1 MARVKEVDDKLF
13 FKMLDTIGVSGNERN
28 IRNLIKKEIRPYVD
42 EIRIDNLGNLIARK
56 KGPKPRIM
64 LAAHMDEVGLAVRHI
79 HKSGRVEIEKIGG
92 VDSLTLLGQ
101 QISLD
106 LGKNNK
112 IRGVISSEELSTGQV
127 MEEIPELQHLF
138 VDTGL
143 TKKELIKMGVEKGT
157 PITFD
162 PNSCYLGKKDIVMS
176 KAVDDRAGCFILI
189 ELAKRLKKTSAEI
202 FYVFTVQEEIGL
214 YGAKTS
220 AYSVEP
226 DWGIGIDVADAED
239 YVQDPVIK
247 VGGGPVLTIMD
258 SELISNKSINKWI
271 VQSAKKIKVPIQKSV
286 SVAGTTD
293 ATDIALS
300 RGGVPSTV
308 LGVAVRNMH
317 SAVSVVSMSDIDRAV
332 AILHELLKNPKKKIE
347 VN

>member
-1 MARVKEVDDKLF
+1 MAKVKKCDDKLF
-13 FKMLDTIGVSGNERN
+13 FKLLDTIGVSGNERN
-28 IRNLIKKEIRPYVD
+28 IRELIKKAIKPYVD
-42 EIRIDNLGNLIARK
+42 EVKIDNLGNLIARK
-56 KGPKPRIM
+56 KGPRPRIM

-79 HKSGRVEIEKIGG
+79 HKSGRIEIEKVGG

-106 LGKNNK
+106 LGKNKK
-112 IRGVISSEELSTGQV
+112 IRGVISTGELSTGQI
-127 MEEIPELQHLF
+127 MEEIPELRNLF
-138 VDTGL
+138 LDTGL
-143 TKKELIKMGVEKGT
+143 TKKELLKMGVSKGT

-162 PNSCYLGKKDIVMS
+162 PNACYLGKKDIIMS
-176 KAVDDRAGCFILI
+176 KAIDDRAGCFTLI
-189 ELAKRLKKTSAEI
+189 ELAKRLKTTKAEI
-202 FYVFTVQEEIGL
+202 FYVFTVQEEVGL
-214 YGAKTS
+214 YGARTS

-226 DWGIGIDVADAED
+226 DWGIAIDVADAED
-239 YVQDPVIK
+239 YVADPIIS

-271 VQSAKKIKVPIQKSV
+271 ENAAKKIKVDIQKSV
-286 SVAGTTD
+286 NASGTTD

-317 SAVSVVSMSDIDRAV
+317 SAVSVVSMSDIDKSVAV
-332 AILHELLKNPKKKIE
+332 LHELLKNPKKKTE

>member
-1 MARVKEVDDKLF
+1 MVKVKETNDEF
-13 FKMLDTIGVSGNERN
+13 FFEMLDTIGVSGNERN
-28 IRNLIKKEIRPYVD
+28 IREMIKKAIRPHVD
-42 EIRIDNLGNLIARK
+42 EIRVDNIGNLIARK

-79 HKSGRVEIEKIGG
+79 HKSGRIEIEKIGG

-106 LGKNNK
+106 LGKNKK
-112 IRGVISSEELSTGQV
+112 IRGVISTEELSTGKI

-138 VDTGL
+138 IDTGL
-143 TKKELIKMGVEKGT
+143 TKKELLKMGVSKGT

-162 PNSCYLGKKDIVMS
+162 PNACYLGKKDMIMS
-176 KAVDDRAGCFILI
+176 KAVDDRAGCFILV
-189 ELAKRLKKTSAEI
+189 ELAKRLKKTEAEV
-202 FYVFTVQEEIGL
+202 FYVFTVQEEVGL
-214 YGAKTS
+214 YGARTS

-226 DWGIGIDVADAED
+226 DWGIAVDVADAED
-239 YVQDPVIK
+239 YTTDPVIK

-258 SELISNKSINKWI
+258 SELISNKSINGWI
-271 VQSAKKIKVPIQKSV
+271 EAAAKKLKVEIQKSV
-286 SVAGTTD
+286 STAGTTD

-317 SAVSVVSMSDIDRAV
+317 SAVSVVSMSDIDKAV
-332 AILHELLKNPKKKIE
+332 AVLHELLKKPKRKTE